1 MIQRFSDAID
11 TSTIIAYTQNVS
23 PIISAMCEALQI
35 PQNIDN
41 ELGYLNKNMKI
52 TLGVVVK
59 ALIINTLT
67 CRTPLMHVEDSFKD
81 LDCEVLFG
89 EGVTSELFND
99 DRLGRCLGLL
109 GNSDINKLFSKIC
122 MKAIE
127 QHKIVVTSAH
137 VDTTNIS
144 VYGEYKENQEA
155 KENKFEVVYGDPK
168 SKRKDLKQFNIGLFV
183 DQTGVPLGGNALSGN
198 TSDALWFREA
208 LDELDQM
215 FTGDLSNRPCFI
227 FDAAGSNKTMFEK
240 ADTLKM
246 PSIIRLSDSFS
257 ISEKYTMKTW
267 EENSWSDVINVNE
280 DKENKKK
287 VSEYRLCEYEVA
299 LTDKNWRLIVI
310 HSYELEKVKEASY
323 SRNIVK
329 NELKLTKLIEK
340 LGKDKF
346 DTIDEANEIL
356 NAFKEKNIK
365 LLSWYKT
372 TSNIKENIVK
382 AYETPGRPPK
392 GAKKVTKITYKIDIE
407 IIGKDEEVYENW
419 LKKES
424 CFILVS
430 NVLKERYNT
439 YEIFKEYKEQWVV
452 ENKFKFMKQPS
463 VMDGVWLENEDRIKG
478 LTFILLLSA
487 LVSTYMCYRLAK
499 TLENNRTNKSGPG
512 RILTTDGRL
521 LTKASFEVIKKILK
535 HITVIATTNEKGE
548 VIRKFQN
555 GTEIKLLEA
564 IEMIGF
570 NFEICIKPYEIGMD
584 IWNKN

>member
-1 MIQRFSDAID
+1 MMHSFSDIID
-11 TSTIIAYTQNVS
+11 TNLIKAYVQNVS
-23 PIISAMCEALQI
+23 PIISAMCETLQI
-35 PQNIDN
+35 PQIIDN
-41 ELGYLNKNMKI
+41 EFGYMHKNMKL
-52 TLGVVVK
+52 TLGEVVK

-89 EGVTSELFND
+89 KGVRSELLND
-99 DRLGRCLGLL
+99 DRLGRCLELL
-109 GNSDINKLFSKIC
+109 GNIDINKLFSKIC

-127 QHKIVVTSAH
+127 QHEILVTSTH

-144 VYGEYKENQEA
+144 VYGEYEKNEEA
-155 KENKFEVVYGDPK
+155 KENNFEVVYGDPK

-183 DQTGVPLGGNALSGN
+183 DQNGLPLGGNALSGN
-198 TSDALWFREA
+198 TSDAVWFRDALGE
-208 LDELDQM
+208 LDEI

-246 PSIIRLSDSFS
+246 PSIIRLSDTFS

-267 EENSWSDVINVNE
+267 EENSWSEVINANE
-280 DKENKKK
+280 DKENQKK
-287 VSEYRLCEYEVA
+287 VSEYRLCEYEVK

-310 HSYELEKVKEASY
+310 HSYELEKVKKSSY

-340 LGKDKF
+340 LGKNKF
-346 DTIDEANEIL
+346 NTVDEANEIL
-356 NAFKEKNIK
+356 DAFKAKNTK
-365 LLSWYKT
+365 LLGWFKT
-372 TSNIKENIVK
+372 DSHIKEKIAEV
-382 AYETPGRPPK
+382 YETPGRPAK
-392 GAKKVTKITYKIDIE
+392 DAKKIIKKTYIIDIK
-407 IIGKDEEVYENW
+407 IIEKDQGVYENW

-430 NVLKERYNT
+430 NVLKERYST
-439 YEIFKEYKEQWVV
+439 LEIFKEYKEQWVV
-452 ENKFKFMKQPS
+452 ENKFKFMKQPT
-463 VMDGVWLENEDRIKG
+463 VMDGIWLQNQDRIKG

-487 LVSTYMCYRLAK
+487 LVSTYTCYRLAK

-521 LTKASFEVIKKILK
+521 LKKASFEVIKKVLK
-535 HITVIATTNEKGE
+535 RITVIATTNEKGE

-555 GTEIKLLEA
+555 GTEIKTLEV
-564 IEMIGF
+564 IELIGF
-570 NFEICIKPYEIGMD
+570 SAQICIKPYALGMD
-584 IWNKN
+584 IWNE